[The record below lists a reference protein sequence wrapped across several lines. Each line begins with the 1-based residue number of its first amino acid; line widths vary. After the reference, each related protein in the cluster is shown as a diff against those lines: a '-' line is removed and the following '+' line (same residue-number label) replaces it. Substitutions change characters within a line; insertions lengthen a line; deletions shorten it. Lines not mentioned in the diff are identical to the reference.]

1 MDNKNSIETMELL
14 MNLKKTEYKYKL
26 LVHYIKNEAKHS
38 IYFDKDKLI
47 EFIDMLEEKEEAEET
62 KETKETKDE

>member
-47 EFIDMLEEKEEAEET
+47 EFIDLLEEEAEEK
-62 KETKETKDE
+62 KETKETEDE